1 MNRTVTEL
9 RDLLAEIRR
18 DPKKYLRVHV
28 SIF

>member
-1 MNRTVTEL
+1 MNRAVLEL
-9 RDLLAEIRR
+9 RDLLAEVRK